1 MRTVIV
7 QEESECSESSI
18 IDFLLKN
25 IDGLKFFIRKMNE
38 DFGQRDL
45 VFMIKMFVLNQ
56 NKVFD
61 MASYMKRQSEIAGEY
76 VKEYNKDV
84 NPEERRSMLSRWAEE
99 NAATY
104 RKQTVYKQMHCIE
117 KVSDKIVPVIKKA
130 IRE

>member
-1 MRTVIV
+1 MTMV
-7 QEESECSESSI
+7 QEESECTESST

-25 IDGLKFFIRKMNE
+25 IECLKLFIKKMNE

-45 VFMIKMFVLNQ
+45 VFMLKMFVLNQ

-61 MASYMKRQSEIAGEY
+61 MVSYMKKQGELAEEY
-76 VKEYNKDV
+76 VKDYNKEI
-84 NPEERRSMLSRWAEE
+84 NPEERRNMLIQWAEE

-104 RKQTVYKQMHCIE
+104 RKHTVFEQMHYIE
-117 KVSDKIVPVIKKA
+117 KMAEKIVPAIKKA

>member
-76 VKEYNKDV
+76 VKEYNKRST
-84 NPEERRSMLSRWAEE
+84 RR
-99 NAATY
+99 AA
-104 RKQTVYKQMHCIE
+104 QHVE
-117 KVSDKIVPVIKKA
+117 PVGRGKCGDIQKA
-130 IRE
+130 NRI